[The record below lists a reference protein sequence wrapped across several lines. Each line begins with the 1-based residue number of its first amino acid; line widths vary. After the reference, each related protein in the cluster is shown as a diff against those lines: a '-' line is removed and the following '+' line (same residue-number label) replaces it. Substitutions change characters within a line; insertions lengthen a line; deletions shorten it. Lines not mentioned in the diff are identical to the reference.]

1 MALPLASRPHH
12 DSRPRKVVSTNG
24 NNNFTIKRNSAGSTQ
39 LNPHT
44 THSFSSSAIPT
55 TSRLSAS
62 INGHPIKAKIKLP
75 SAIARTSPSLSPH
88 PASGPFISRPSPSSH
103 KANSTSSVITAR
115 VVKTSNALHQISS
128 RPNSPFRPLPHTK
141 DIVLSPHVTQRP
153 SPSRSRT
160 NTHSNRC
167 PSQLDSDCFSS
178 DSSTSAN
185 ADGGSELSR
194 THPLGLSTRSRSVQ
208 NAHFT
213 PSNVDSNHSTYTPHA
228 SDHHQQLKILVEK
241 DSKPPKDEAQR
252 SSLTHKTTNSIS
264 NVTSSEDSHSL
275 ASPVNLINRRAMG
288 EIPRIRNVPS
298 DSTCTS
304 SSSQRPTSIE
314 SNSNSNSKTGF
325 NETWTKPTHHP
336 SDAGPSSSHN
346 SASVDQKPVAEEDWE
361 LLNDKDAI
369 GEEEDGE
376 HQETEKITQVGE
388 VKEDEARVNRKIL
401 DLEISNSSLLAINA
415 RLERTKLKQASEI
428 RELRKKM
435 RDRSIGPISSHS
447 LYPTDDGQ
455 SIQSGPEDSESEP
468 ISQESLKIENLM
480 KEDEKFSEAIR
491 VIESLMNRA
500 KAALVY
506 QAGEKDLQNKKVLN
520 RVEIG
525 GVGGEEE
532 EEEEEEEEVNEEVE
546 IGELCRSSLSHDSKR
561 SELIQLTSSGISDR
575 TLLPSVQLTNQ
586 SKLDPIH
593 TNFKPS
599 PPSPNK
605 TNLINHPPSR
615 QPRPPSPLKSHSI
628 LQTPSDPKLFSTRMT
643 PKSNLKSFH

>member
-1 MALPLASRPHH
+1 MVHAGRLQATYGPSSLPSIILTTTQNNLLA
-12 DSRPRKVVSTNG
+12 
-24 NNNFTIKRNSAGSTQ
+24 A
-39 LNPHT
+39 LNPRNGSIMIGLVSGDKSMT
-44 THSFSSSAIPT
+44 TI
-55 TSRLSAS
+55 RL
-62 INGHPIKAKIKLP
+62 ITLDQGRVLWERHI
-75 SAIARTSPSLSPH
+75 
-88 PASGPFISRPSPSSH
+88 H
-103 KANSTSSVITAR
+103 KAEDEKAE
-115 VVKTSNALHQISS
+115 
-128 RPNSPFRPLPHTK
+128 
-141 DIVLSPHVTQRP
+141 
-153 SPSRSRT
+153 
-160 NTHSNRC
+160 
-167 PSQLDSDCFSS
+167 SS
-178 DSSTSAN
+178 DDLSQNVVDLIFST
-185 ADGGSELSR
+185 D
-194 THPLGLSTRSRSVQ
+194 Q
-208 NAHFT
+208 NT
-213 PSNVDSNHSTYTPHA
+213 
-228 SDHHQQLKILVEK
+228 E
-241 DSKPPKDEAQR
+241 DSK
-252 SSLTHKTTNSIS
+252 
-264 NVTSSEDSHSL
+264 
-275 ASPVNLINRRAMG
+275 
-288 EIPRIRNVPS
+288 
-298 DSTCTS
+298 C
-304 SSSQRPTSIE
+304 
-314 SNSNSNSKTGF
+314 F

-346 SASVDQKPVAEEDWE
+346 SASVDQKPTAEEDWE

-376 HQETEKITQVGE
+376 QQETEKITQVGE

-435 RDRSIGPISSHS
+435 TDRSMGPISSHS

-500 KAALVY
+500 KEALVY

-525 GVGGEEE
+525 GVEG

-546 IGELCRSSLSHDSKR
+546 SGELCRSSLSHDSKR

-575 TLLPSVQLTNQ
+575 TLLPSVHLTNQ
-586 SKLDPIH
+586 SKLDPIQN
-593 TNFKPS
+593 NFKPS
-599 PPSPNK
+599 PSPPNK
-605 TNLINHPPSR
+605 TNSINHPPSR

-628 LQTPSDPKLFSTRMT
+628 HQTQSDPKLFSNRST